1 MYEFVDCVQKMAI
14 GTECTMEEIV
24 HHFLKGLRNY
34 KLADKLTTHDFSS
47 IPEVLARADKIL
59 SL

>member
-1 MYEFVDCVQKMAI
+1 MYEFADCVQKTAI
-14 GTECTMEEIV
+14 GTERIMEEIV
-24 HHFLKGLRNY
+24 HHFLRGLRDN

>member
-1 MYEFVDCVQKMAI
+1 MLKTAI
-14 GTECTMEEIV
+14 GTERTMEEIV
-24 HHFLKGLRNY
+24 HRFLRGLRDN

>member
-14 GTECTMEEIV
+14 GTEGTMEEIV
-24 HHFLKGLRNY
+24 HHFLKGLCDN

-47 IPEVLARADKIL
+47 IPEMLAHADNFL

>member
-24 HHFLKGLRNY
+24 HRFSKGLHDS
-34 KLADKLTTHDFSS
+34 KLADV
-47 IPEVLARADKIL
+47 EVQTEEMIFLVFIYMFL
-59 SL
+59 I

>member
-1 MYEFVDCVQKMAI
+1 MYEFADRVQKTAI
-14 GTECTMEEIV
+14 GTERTMEEIV
-24 HHFLKGLRNY
+24 HRFLRGLRNN

>member
-1 MYEFVDCVQKMAI
+1 MYEFADRVQKTAI
-14 GTECTMEEIV
+14 DTERTMEEIV
-24 HHFLKGLRNY
+24 HRFLRGLCDN

>member
-1 MYEFVDCVQKMAI
+1 MYVFADHVQKTAI
-14 GTECTMEEIV
+14 GTERTKEEIV
-24 HHFLKGLRNY
+24 HRFLWGLRDN
-34 KLADKLTTHDFSS
+34 KLADKLTTHYFSS

>member
-1 MYEFVDCVQKMAI
+1 MTIA
-14 GTECTMEEIV
+14 TESTMEEIV
-24 HHFLKGLRNY
+24 HHFLKGLYDN